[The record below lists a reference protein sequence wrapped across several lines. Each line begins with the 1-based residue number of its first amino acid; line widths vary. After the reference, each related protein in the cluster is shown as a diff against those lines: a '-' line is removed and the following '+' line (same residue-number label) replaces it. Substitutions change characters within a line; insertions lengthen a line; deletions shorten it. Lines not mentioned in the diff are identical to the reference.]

1 MMSLAS
7 TRLRPCALLLACAL
21 SALASA
27 GASGTGVAS
36 ATVLPSTLSPSI
48 ALYVRTAPRPACFGN
63 CAGAPA
69 PAGAWPPAARLV
81 GLSPDGVAQFSMS
94 GATASTYVVQFD
106 AAAYGAWWDR
116 GSAPIT
122 LEPRLTADGRLSVL
136 IASATALAG
145 APGDAFR
152 VVVNYN

>member
-1 MMSLAS
+1 MMNRVSL
-7 TRLRPCALLLACAL
+7 RLCALLLSFAL
-21 SALASA
+21 FAQDCA
-27 GASGTGVAS
+27 GATATGVAS

-48 ALYVRTAPRPACFGN
+48 ALYVRTAPRAPCFGS
-63 CAGAPA
+63 CAAALAPA

-94 GATASTYVVQFD
+94 GASASTYVVQFD

-122 LEPRLTADGRLSVL
+122 LEPTLTADGRLAVL
-136 IASATALAG
+136 IRSATALAG

>member
-1 MMSLAS
+1 MMNRVNPPLP
-7 TRLRPCALLLACAL
+7 PCALLLSFAL
-21 SALASA
+21 FAQDCA
-27 GASGTGVAS
+27 GAPATGVAS

-63 CAGAPA
+63 CAAAPA
-69 PAGAWPPAARLV
+69 SAGVWPPAARLV
-81 GLSPDGVAQFSMS
+81 GLSQDGVAQFSMS

-106 AAAYGAWWDR
+106 AAAYGARPDG

-122 LEPRLTADGRLSVL
+122 LEPTLSADGRLSVL
-136 IASATALAG
+136 IAPVRAWART
-145 APGDAFR
+145 PGDAFR